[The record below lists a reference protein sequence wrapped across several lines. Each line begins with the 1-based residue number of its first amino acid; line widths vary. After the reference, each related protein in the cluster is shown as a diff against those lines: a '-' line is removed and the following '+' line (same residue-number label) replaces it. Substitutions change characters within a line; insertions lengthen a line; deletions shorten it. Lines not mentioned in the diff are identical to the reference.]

1 MEFICGFLVWASL
14 FLSLAVI
21 VCRRGKILGQGTK
34 NLPPGPP
41 GWPILGNIFDLG
53 IAPHQALEE
62 LKFKYGP
69 VLWLRLGSMDT
80 VVIQSAK
87 TAAELLK
94 NHDTSFCDRKSLEVF
109 NCLNYRDGSLA
120 VGQFSPYWRMIR
132 RLCSVEMMTVKRVND
147 TASIRRKCILQMIR
161 SIEDDTAAATARGES
176 GVVNLPHYL
185 FLMSFNIVGNLMLS
199 RDVVDSQCKE
209 GYEFFQAM
217 GMVSVWAGK
226 PNLAD
231 FFPFLKWLDPQ
242 GLKRNMTRDMG
253 RALEIVEGFVKERIE
268 EYKFGDKEKA
278 SKDFLDTLL
287 EFEGDG
293 KDWHEKIPYERLI
306 ILVLEMFFA
315 GSETTSTVIEWA
327 MAELLR
333 QPEAMRK
340 VKEELIEVV
349 GENRNVEES
358 DIEKLPYL
366 QVVVKETLRLH
377 PPLPLL
383 LPRNT
388 IQDTKFVGYDV
399 PKDTQV
405 LVNAWAIGRDPDSW
419 EDPLSF
425 KPERF
430 LGLNIDYKGQNFEL
444 IPFGSGRR
452 ICVGMLF
459 AQRVI
464 LLGLASLIHCFNWEL
479 DKDST
484 HETLDMREKVGIS
497 VRKLIPL
504 NVIPKRCS
512 RGMAG

>member
-1 MEFICGFLVWASL
+1 
-14 FLSLAVI
+14 
-21 VCRRGKILGQGTK
+21 
-34 NLPPGPP
+34 
-41 GWPILGNIFDLG
+41 
-53 IAPHQALEE
+53 
-62 LKFKYGP
+62 
-69 VLWLRLGSMDT
+69 
-80 VVIQSAK
+80 
-87 TAAELLK
+87 
-94 NHDTSFCDRKSLEVF
+94 
-109 NCLNYRDGSLA
+109 
-120 VGQFSPYWRMIR
+120 
-132 RLCSVEMMTVKRVND
+132 
-147 TASIRRKCILQMIR
+147 
-161 SIEDDTAAATARGES
+161 
-176 GVVNLPHYL
+176 
-185 FLMSFNIVGNLMLS
+185 
-199 RDVVDSQCKE
+199 
-209 GYEFFQAM
+209 
-217 GMVSVWAGK
+217 
-226 PNLAD
+226 
-231 FFPFLKWLDPQ
+231 
-242 GLKRNMTRDMG
+242 
-253 RALEIVEGFVKERIE
+253 
-268 EYKFGDKEKA
+268 
-278 SKDFLDTLL
+278 
-287 EFEGDG
+287 
-293 KDWHEKIPYERLI
+293 
-306 ILVLEMFFA
+306 MFFA

-349 GENRNVEES
+349 GDNRNVEES

-388 IQDTKFVGYDV
+388 IQDTKFVGYDI